1 MTRGAE
7 QLSWSA
13 DCKILRGRDPVELVR
28 SPSSGLCRSST
39 SWRWCGSFTVRG
51 PFLISVRIGGR
62 PNHHVM
68 VRRSTHSTSH
78 RNTHSNTH
86 RRRNSAVSSGEDPVP
101 LTGLLT
107 ATLTATLTDPGHS
120 PVSGR
125 ARPGGGAL
133 VGREVAGWV
142 RGRARC
148 RRGRGVVQGW
158 GRAR

>member
-51 PFLISVRIGGR
+51 PFLILVRIGGR

-68 VRRSTHSTSH
+68 VRRSAHSTSH

-86 RRRNSAVSSGEDPVP
+86 GGEIPRFP
-101 LTGLLT
+101 LVK
-107 ATLTATLTDPGHS
+107 TLCHS
-120 PVSGR
+120 QDYS
-125 ARPGGGAL
+125 
-133 VGREVAGWV
+133 
-142 RGRARC
+142 
-148 RRGRGVVQGW
+148 QQHSQQHSQTQ
-158 GRAR
+158 